1 MPNQQSPRRR
11 LRVEI
16 HGAVQGVGF
25 RPFVYRLATEL
36 GLTGW
41 VINDTRGVFIEV
53 EGPKPALDAF
63 LHRLPAETPPLARD
77 PYARDG
83 MARTGRISGLRDPP
97 QRGHRCKRP
106 RWCCPTS
113 PPARTAWPRS
123 CDPADRRFGYP
134 FTNCTNCGPRF
145 SIIEALPY
153 DRPNTTMRRFTLC
166 PDCRR
171 EYEDPRDR
179 RFHAQPNACPVCGPR
194 LQLVA
199 AATAS
204 QADARYPGSGECG
217 RARTATRRPSAAR
230 RRPCA
235 PGRSSPS
242 RGWAAFT

>member
-53 EGPKPALDAF
+53 EGSKSALDAF
-63 LHRLPAETPPLARD
+63 LQRLPAETPPLARI
-77 PYARDG
+77 
-83 MARTGRISGLRDPP
+83 RTLETAWLEPAGFPDFEIRHSEDAG
-97 QRGHRCKRP
+97 QRR

-113 PPARTAWPRS
+113 RPARTVSPRS
-123 CDPADRRFGYP
+123 CVPATGATVTP

-145 SIIEALPY
+145 SIIRALPY
-153 DRPNTTMRRFTLC
+153 DRPNTTMRRFILC

-171 EYEDPRDR
+171 EYEDPIDR
-179 RFHAQPNACPVCGPR
+179 RFHAQPIACPVCGPH
-194 LQLVA
+194 
-199 AATAS
+199 
-204 QADARYPGSGECG
+204 CN
-217 RARTATRRPSAAR
+217 
-230 RRPCA
+230 
-235 PGRSSPS
+235 SSPRDS
-242 RGWAAFT
+242 VSSARDLLAS